1 MLWIIVHNVKDDE
14 IYVNIRQ
21 ATSMKRSGEFT
32 YINFADGEY
41 VEAKETPDTI
51 LTLAKISR
59 DK

>member
-1 MLWIIVHNVKDDE
+1 MLWIIVHNIKDDE

-32 YINFADGEY
+32 YIQFADSSY
-41 VEAKETPDTI
+41 VEARETPDTI

-59 DK
+59 NK